1 MSTRHEL
8 VINHRQRLL
17 SCSKQYR
24 VSIATS
30 VFEVYMLQV
39 KVKRRNHNF
48 YVIIYNMIK
57 LIMLHIYNT
66 IKLDAIKAFV
76 IIFDMI
82 KLILLCIHLKRSS
95 NE

>member
-1 MSTRHEL
+1 
-8 VINHRQRLL
+8 
-17 SCSKQYR
+17 
-24 VSIATS
+24 
-30 VFEVYMLQV
+30 MLQV
-39 KVKRRNHNF
+39 KANRRNYNF

>member
-1 MSTRHEL
+1 MGRILNLFIKTGNDYSLAVNSTE
-8 VINHRQRLL
+8 
-17 SCSKQYR
+17 S
-24 VSIATS
+24 SISTS

-39 KVKRRNHNF
+39 KANRRNYNF

-82 KLILLCIHLKRSS
+82 KLILLRIHLKRSS